1 MQAEDWGRYSQAPW
15 MTGGAWK
22 ATNVSARSKKT
33 KPKKQPAPPPT
44 PKHACD
50 FSAEATSTQDEEDR
64 FRAEVDRAD
73 HQLKLRRWNFARSWK
88 RASSGPLGDE
98 CSPLSPRSR
107 EAAGVGVG
115 GPVIHSRDEAAVSGD
130 RGEKEDRVVER
141 EVFAALS
148 SCHRV
153 DPIIGNADPSLDRG
167 LMGQYLDRCIAATE
181 SQLVEGRKRSKKQ
194 GAVREIER
202 LVEKVIAT
210 QAGLASERV

>member
-1 MQAEDWGRYSQAPW
+1 
-15 MTGGAWK
+15 MTGGTWK

-44 PKHACD
+44 TKHAYD
-50 FSAEATSTQDEEDR
+50 FPAEATSNQDEEDR

-107 EAAGVGVG
+107 GAAGVGVG
-115 GPVIHSRDEAAVSGD
+115 VGVQGPVIHSRDEASVSGD
-130 RGEKEDRVVER
+130 RGEEEERVVER
-141 EVFAALS
+141 EVLAALS

-153 DPIIGNADPSLDRG
+153 DPIIGNADPSLDRR